1 MELKKYQNRVIAD
14 LEDYLTQLNEQPTLS
29 DAFKMFWESR
39 QIEVG
44 TPQMPGYQNVIVGVP
59 HVCYKVPTG
68 GGKTFLACASVKPIF
83 EALPPTRK
91 QAVVWL
97 VPSDSILTQTLAA
110 LKNPLHPY
118 RQKLNADFGGRVEVY
133 SKEELLA
140 GQNFSPSTVAEQL
153 SVMVLSYDSFRSRTK
168 DGRKAYQAN
177 GNLASFATAF
187 GAPEQPIENA
197 DETALFQVINQ
208 LNPVVIVDESHHAT
222 STLSQ
227 EMLTN
232 FNPAFI

>member
-29 DAFKMFWESR
+29 DAFKVFWESR

-44 TPQMPGYQNVIVGVP
+44 TPQMPGYQNVIDGVP

-110 LKNPLHPY
+110 LKNPAHPY

-133 SKEELLA
+133 SKEERGCLIDCVS
-140 GQNFSPSTVAEQL
+140 G
-153 SVMVLSYDSFRSRTK
+153 
-168 DGRKAYQAN
+168 G
-177 GNLASFATAF
+177 
-187 GAPEQPIENA
+187 
-197 DETALFQVINQ
+197 
-208 LNPVVIVDESHHAT
+208 
-222 STLSQ
+222 
-227 EMLTN
+227 
-232 FNPAFI
+232 